1 MLLKRK
7 LTNRP
12 LLPPIGVAA
21 LAFALTV
28 PAAQAEEISSAY
40 TALEVDKCKDVT
52 PADAKDYGTVWRC
65 EGYDDIDVRVAE
77 GDLRI
82 FVSFGPNAENQTA
95 AQETLPQFNTIGEK
109 LEWRLVKDGDKQTPF
124 ATILRYGWKVDG
136 RSGGTLVVTKLG
148 KDDACHMA
156 YVAASG
162 NPKANEQARAIADK
176 DARKFVCK
184 RDTAK
189 HYDATGKETA
199 P

>member
-12 LLPPIGVAA
+12 LLPLRVAA
-21 LAFALTV
+21 LAFALAV

-40 TALEVDKCKDVT
+40 TALDLDQCKDVT
-52 PADAKDYGTVWRC
+52 PDDAKDYGTVWRC
-65 EGYDDIDVRVAE
+65 EGYDGIDVRVAE

-82 FVSFGPNAENQTA
+82 FVSFGKNAEDQTA
-95 AQETLPQFNTIGEK
+95 AQETLPQFNTIGGK
-109 LEWRLVKDGDKQTPF
+109 LEWRLAKDGGKQRPF

-136 RSGGTLVVTKLG
+136 RSGATLVVTKLG

-176 DARKFVCK
+176 DARNFVCK

-189 HYDATGKETA
+189 HYDAAGKETA